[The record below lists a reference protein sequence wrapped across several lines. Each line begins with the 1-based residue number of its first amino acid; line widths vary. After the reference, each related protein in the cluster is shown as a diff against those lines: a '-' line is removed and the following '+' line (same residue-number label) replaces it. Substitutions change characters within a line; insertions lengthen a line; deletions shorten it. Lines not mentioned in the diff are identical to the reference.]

1 MTRTWKAPVR
11 FAFVSRFLS
20 FRQKDDLMKP
30 GAKNIQTWPGK
41 LKVYLSCFIL
51 YNHPFVCMI
60 SKIIDA
66 MARGVLM
73 PNAYAIKFTKRRYD
87 FTNSA
92 SLLERGCWRQVFF
105 QPVPVDCL
113 EVKRI
118 SARQLRLLRLRLGRN
133 VEKLGNLGRHGNI

>member
-1 MTRTWKAPVR
+1 
-11 FAFVSRFLS
+11 
-20 FRQKDDLMKP
+20 MKP

-73 PNAYAIKFTKRRYD
+73 PNAYAI
-87 FTNSA
+87 
-92 SLLERGCWRQVFF
+92 SLPNEDTTLQTQPACWREVAGGKFF
-105 QPVPVDCL
+105 FSQFQWIVW
-113 EVKRI
+113 KS
-118 SARQLRLLRLRLGRN
+118 SAFLPGSS
-133 VEKLGNLGRHGNI
+133 GS